1 MRHPVSTPGS
11 NQELS
16 AVVPLLRVE
25 DLSVSFRTAQGLLPA
40 VDGLSFNMAAGET
53 VALVGETGCGKS
65 TAALALTRLL
75 AQPPAVITARS
86 VLFDGGELVGL
97 PEAAM
102 RELRG
107 RSIAMVFQDPAAYL
121 NPTQRIGRQIG
132 ETLEL
137 HLGLD
142 RDSARARAIEL
153 LRLTGLPAAEQ
164 RIDDYPHNLSGGMRQ
179 RVMIA
184 IALACNPQLLIADEP
199 TTALDVT
206 VQAQVMELLLSLKE
220 ERGMA
225 LLLITHDLGI
235 VAETAQHV
243 IVMYAGRKVEQG
255 PVGDVFGNPRHPYT
269 QGLIGVAQRRGSKG
283 REGREGD
290 MVEIPG
296 SVPALA
302 ALPPGCSFAPRCSH
316 AMARCRVERPAL
328 VALGAGR
335 EAACF
340 LLEAAS
346 P

>member
-1 MRHPVSTPGS
+1 MNTG
-11 NQELS
+11 Q
-16 AVVPLLRVE
+16 PLLRVE
-25 DLSVSFRTAQGLLPA
+25 DLSVKFKTTQGMLPA
-40 VDGLSFNMAAGET
+40 VDGLSFDMTAGET

-65 TAALALTRLL
+65 TAALAITRLL

-86 VLFDGGELVGL
+86 IHFDGRELIGL

-107 RSIAMVFQDPAAYL
+107 RSIAMVFQDPSAYL
-121 NPTQRIGRQIG
+121 NPTKRIGRQIG
-132 ETLEL
+132 EVLEL

-142 RDSARARAIEL
+142 RPAAKARAIEL
-153 LRLTGLPAAEQ
+153 LRLTGLPAAEE
-164 RIDDYPHNLSGGMRQ
+164 RIHAYPHNLSGGMRQ

-206 VQAQVMELLLSLKE
+206 VQAQVMELLRSLKE
-220 ERGMA
+220 RLGMA

-255 PVGDVFGNPRHPYT
+255 TVADIFGDPRHPYT
-269 QGLIGVAQRRGSKG
+269 QGLIGAAQLRAG
-283 REGREGD
+283 GD
-290 MVEIPG
+290 GDLVEIPG
-296 SVPALA
+296 SVPSPA
-302 ALPPGCSFAPRCSH
+302 ALPSGCAFEPRCPH
-316 AMARCRVERPAL
+316 AMPRCRVERPAL

-340 LLEAAS
+340 LLEETA

>member
-1 MRHPVSTPGS
+1 M
-11 NQELS
+11 S
-16 AVVPLLRVE
+16 AVAPLLRVE

-40 VDGLSFNMAAGET
+40 VAGLSFDMAAGET

-86 VLFDGGELVGL
+86 VLFDGRELVGL
-97 PEAAM
+97 PEEAM

-107 RSIAMVFQDPAAYL
+107 HSIAMVFQDPAAYL

-164 RIDDYPHNLSGGMRQ
+164 RIDDYPHHLSGGMRQ

-206 VQAQVMELLLSLKE
+206 VQAQVMELMLALKE
-220 ERGMA
+220 KRGMA

-255 PVGDVFGNPRHPYT
+255 PVGEIFGNPRHPYT
-269 QGLIGVAQRRGSKG
+269 QGLIGVAQRRDGS
-283 REGREGD
+283 EGD
-290 MVEIPG
+290 LVEIPG

-302 ALPPGCSFAPRCSH
+302 ALPPGCSFAPRCPH

-340 LLEAAS
+340 LLEAAA